1 MFSIG
6 ERNFPPAV
14 QAILP
19 FLFIGSLCQGLAG
32 QERVHERVEV
42 IYQEILVRVFAGGKP
57 VPGLRAED
65 FTLYE
70 DGKPVKLSYCRE
82 LRRSLARPEVEP
94 DRAPERPD
102 AARPRLFLFMFW
114 QNEASR
120 DWPKA
125 WDYFVREIY
134 RPGDRVVLSGES
146 RALEVRSLSE
156 EKEKI
161 DAFFTDLAADLRWKW
176 LEKQRLVREMEKS
189 AADFL
194 DSMVKRTSDRSNDPN
209 APTRRSEY
217 DFEKITLQDF
227 KDRYQTAIN
236 EYRLTRL
243 KGQPDRLERLTAAL
257 KAVEGEKWVLLFMQN
272 ERLPLLDRHG
282 RIFREAPMKQET
294 VTELRRFMEEIER
307 QFRFRG
313 EVISYLR
320 DLRPLFVG
328 ANATYHLF
336 LSDPTE
342 EVLPGDNLHW
352 KQVFSSWEGAFRQI
366 SADTGGSV
374 ADTTRLDAALQR
386 AAERE
391 DVYYVLTF
399 KPAPGENRR
408 RQLRVDVKAP
418 GLKAVFSRKLELG
431 ELFPLKIQALEWRDG
446 RLAISLADYQR
457 TYGDA
462 GLAGRLRVSVSAG
475 VRGGTPLSAE
485 REVAPR
491 EPTADVELDL
501 NFPSP
506 GRYFVEVEVNDLLT
520 GNRAR
525 EGKEI
530 QVAPPPAPPAP
541 TPAPKAAVELPAE
554 LEPVMA
560 RAAAYCQRLKEAAF
574 RFFCIEKV
582 MERTL
587 ERNPLTKRM
596 ETVERRWEYDY
607 QITGA
612 GGGINEQRRLV
623 REGARKMDRANASL
637 ETRFS
642 SHYSVFLPVTLLAL
656 ENRGKYAYRP
666 VGKARLRRR
675 PCHIVEVVPLDALGS
690 GMAQGKVWIDEADGS
705 VLQVEM
711 NPRGVAGVE
720 ALEKAARASQARLL
734 LEVTHQYFVA
744 RGGLR
749 FPSMTMFREAY
760 IVEKAVTQQVIEI
773 PWAGENYSSGWTI
786 ITLPKLEQ
794 KRHEIEF
801 YRLRQDYTK
810 YRFFEVDSSVE
821 IRQP

>member
-1 MFSIG
+1 M
-6 ERNFPPAV
+6 
-14 QAILP
+14 L
-19 FLFIGSLCQGLAG
+19 LFMLLSLFALLAG
-32 QERVHERVEV
+32 QERIHERVEV
-42 IYQEILVRVFAGGKP
+42 IYQEILVRVFAGSRP
-57 VPGLRAED
+57 VPGLQAGD

-70 DGKPVKLSYCRE
+70 DGQPVKVSYCRE
-82 LRRSLARPEVEP
+82 LRRSLARPETEP
-94 DRAPERPD
+94 AGAPPRSD
-102 AARPRLFLFMFW
+102 AAKPRLFLFMFW
-114 QNEASR
+114 QNEESR

-134 RPGDRVVLSGES
+134 RPGDRVVLSDEN
-146 RALEVRSLSE
+146 RALEVRSLADD
-156 EKEKI
+156 KEKI
-161 DAFFTDLAADLRWKW
+161 EAFFADLAADLRWKW

-209 APTRRSEY
+209 APTRRTEY
-217 DFEKITLQDF
+217 DFEKVTLQDF
-227 KDRYQTAIN
+227 KDRYQAAIN

-243 KGQPDRLERLTAAL
+243 KGQPDRLERLAAAL
-257 KAVEGEKWVLLFMQN
+257 KAVEGEKWVLLFLQN

-342 EVLPGDNLHW
+342 EVLPGDNLQW
-352 KQVFSSWEGAFRQI
+352 KPVFSSWEGAFRQI
-366 SADTGGSV
+366 SADTGGQVSN
-374 ADTTRLDAALQR
+374 TTRLGAALQR

-399 KPAPGENRR
+399 KPAAGGERQRR
-408 RQLRVDVKAP
+408 LRIEVKRP
-418 GLKAVFSRKLELG
+418 GLKTVFSRKLKLG

-446 RLAISLADYQR
+446 RLAVSLADYQR
-457 TYGDA
+457 AYGEQ
-462 GLAGRLRVSVSAG
+462 GLAGRLRVAVSAG
-475 VRGGTPLSAE
+475 VHGGAPLSAE
-485 REVAPR
+485 REVAPD
-491 EPTADVELDL
+491 EPAADVELAL
-501 NFPSP
+501 SFPTP
-506 GRYFVEVEVNDLLT
+506 GRYFVEVEVSDLLT

-530 QVAPPPAPPAP
+530 EVAPPPAPPAP
-541 TPAPKAAVELPAE
+541 APAPEAAVELPAE

-560 RAAAYCQRLKEAAF
+560 RAADYCRRLKEAAF

-582 MERTL
+582 VERTL
-587 ERNPLTKRM
+587 ERNPLTKRT
-596 ETVERRWEYDY
+596 EPVERRWEYDY

-612 GGGINEQRRLV
+612 GGRIRERRHLL
-623 REGARKMDRANASL
+623 RKGTRKVEKENVALA
-637 ETRFS
+637 TRFS

-656 ENRGKYAYRP
+656 ENRATYSYRLAGSER
-666 VGKARLRRR
+666 VGRSR
-675 PCHIVEVVPLDALGS
+675 CVVVEVTPHRAEG
-690 GMAQGKVWIDEADGS
+690 GGIAQGRAWIDEKDGS
-705 VLQVEM
+705 VLKIEM
-711 NPRGVAGVE
+711 NPRGVAGAE

-734 LEVTHQYFVA
+734 LEVTHQYFA
-744 RGGLR
+744 TRGGLR
-749 FPSMTMFREAY
+749 LPSMTMFREAY
-760 IVEKAVTQQVIEI
+760 VVEKAVSEQTIEI

-801 YRLRQDYTK
+801 YRLRQDYSK

-821 IRQP
+821 IKQPE